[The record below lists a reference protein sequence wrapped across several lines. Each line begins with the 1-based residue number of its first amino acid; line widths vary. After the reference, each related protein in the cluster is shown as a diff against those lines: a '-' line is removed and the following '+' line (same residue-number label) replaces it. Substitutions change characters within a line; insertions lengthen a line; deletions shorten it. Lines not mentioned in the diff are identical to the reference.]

1 MAAYEGLAVG
11 PLSAHNVP
19 DCGRACALHL
29 PKNEACFYS
38 NRIDQ
43 KLARETNNLCAVN
56 RIVDPDPHH
65 HFAGSGSD
73 LSTEKSVEFL

>member
-29 PKNEACFYS
+29 PRNAACFYRKQNKS
-38 NRIDQ
+38 FS
-43 KLARETNNLCAVN
+43 L
-56 RIVDPDPHH
+56 
-65 HFAGSGSD
+65 SGSD
-73 LSTEKSVEFL
+73 LLTEKSVHLYLTLV